1 MCVPQPHCPLFAPPN
16 PISGLEELGLESGSP
31 GRGPGGDSSSVSS
44 LGRES
49 SAPGSTKVGV
59 GGGRGLEVGV
69 ACNWGWYCI
78 FSHSSPP
85 PPSPLLQSGS
95 GSPGGGSGGGV
106 PAGGGLSP
114 AEVAELFQRLAQSQQ
129 ERWLL
134 EEKVLGAM
142 GRGWEGAR
150 EAEGIQGREWRALGG
165 EWGREGGEVGGG
177 RWEGGGGTCRGK
189 DGGGRTGVG
198 IRKGCGVILGWV
210 WGAVGAVR
218 GGWEGIQAMKWEC
231 LLLGGDWGHTGWGI
245 GEQKGIGGTGMEVG
259 QTAGSGRGTRGTV
272 RELRGGIGGH
282 GGAVRHPDPSQVR
295 HLEVSS
301 ASMAEDL
308 CRKSAII
315 ESFVRDSRLGEP
327 HPRSP
332 PMPPPWG
339 RAPHPSHSPPQK
351 LQDPP

>member
-1 MCVPQPHCPLFAPPN
+1 M
-16 PISGLEELGLESGSP
+16 
-31 GRGPGGDSSSVSS
+31 
-44 LGRES
+44 
-49 SAPGSTKVGV
+49 
-59 GGGRGLEVGV
+59 
-69 ACNWGWYCI
+69 
-78 FSHSSPP
+78 
-85 PPSPLLQSGS
+85 
-95 GSPGGGSGGGV
+95 

-332 PMPPPWG
+332 PMPRHGAELLTPPIPPL
-339 RAPHPSHSPPQK
+339 RSCRTPRSPPAWGGAG
-351 LQDPP
+351 